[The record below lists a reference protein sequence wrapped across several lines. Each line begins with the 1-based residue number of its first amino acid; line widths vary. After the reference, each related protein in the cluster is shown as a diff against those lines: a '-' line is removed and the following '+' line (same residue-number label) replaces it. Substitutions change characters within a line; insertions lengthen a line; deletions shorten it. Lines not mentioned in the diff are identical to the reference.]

1 MDRQDDPERGTGFLS
16 GDRRVQPSSMSTLPA
31 ATGRPVPLRPSR
43 KRSEEQLLDAL
54 AEGSREAAERLVERS
69 YRKIY
74 AALHRMCGGD
84 AELAADLTQETYRRA
99 WAALDGF
106 EGRSRFS
113 TWLYRIAYTTY
124 LNHIRRPRRLAP
136 LDEEAAERVE
146 DPQPDQEATVAD
158 RRQWQRL
165 RRAVMDLPEDLR
177 FTVTA
182 RFWGELPVAEIARQE
197 GITPVAIRKRLKRAY
212 ALLKMSLGDKLY
224 EELS

>member
-1 MDRQDDPERGTGFLS
+1 M
-16 GDRRVQPSSMSTLPA
+16 
-31 ATGRPVPLRPSR
+31 RPSHR
-43 KRSEEQLLDAL
+43 RSEDRLLDAL

-74 AALHRMCGGD
+74 ASLHRMCGGD

-124 LNHIRRPRRLAP
+124 LNHIRRPRPLAP

-146 DPQPDQEATVAD
+146 DPHPDQESLVAG
-158 RRQWQRL
+158 RRRSDRL
-165 RRAVMDLPEDLR
+165 RRAVLDLPEDLR

-182 RFWGELPVAEIARQE
+182 RYWGELKVSEIAHQE

-212 ALLKMSLGDKLY
+212 TLLEAALDETSPLEMPRDETSSPEEPMY
-224 EELS
+224 EELDEELS

>member
-1 MDRQDDPERGTGFLS
+1 M
-16 GDRRVQPSSMSTLPA
+16 
-31 ATGRPVPLRPSR
+31 RPSHR
-43 KRSEEQLLDAL
+43 RSEDRLLEAL

-74 AALHRMCGGD
+74 ASLHRMCGGD

-124 LNHIRRPRRLAP
+124 LNHIRRPRRLAL
-136 LDEEAAERVE
+136 LDQEAAERVE
-146 DPQPDQEATVAD
+146 DPHPDQESLVAGRLRSD
-158 RRQWQRL
+158 RL
-165 RRAVMDLPEDLR
+165 RRAVLDLPEDLR

-182 RFWGELPVAEIARQE
+182 RYWGELKVSEIARQE
-197 GITPVAIRKRLKRAY
+197 GITPVAIRKRLQRAY
-212 ALLKMSLGDKLY
+212 TLLEAALDETSPLETMRDEPSSPEKPMY
-224 EELS
+224 EELDEELS

>member
-1 MDRQDDPERGTGFLS
+1 
-16 GDRRVQPSSMSTLPA
+16 VQPSP
-31 ATGRPVPLRPSR
+31 TG
-43 KRSEEQLLDAL
+43 SEDRLLDAL

-84 AELAADLTQETYRRA
+84 PELAADLTQETYRRA
-99 WAALDGF
+99 WAALGGF

-146 DPQPDQEATVAD
+146 DPRPDQETTVAG
-158 RRQWQRL
+158 RHQSNRL
-165 RRAVMDLPEDLR
+165 RRAVLDLPEDLR

-182 RFWGELPVAEIARQE
+182 RYWGELSVPEIARQE
-197 GITPVAIRKRLKRAY
+197 GITPVAIRRRLKRAY
-212 ALLKMSLGDKLY
+212 ALLELSLDEALDKPLDESPN
-224 EELS
+224 EELSPEELS

>member
-1 MDRQDDPERGTGFLS
+1 
-16 GDRRVQPSSMSTLPA
+16 
-31 ATGRPVPLRPSR
+31 LRPSIR
-43 KRSEEQLLDAL
+43 RSEDRLLDAL

-84 AELAADLTQETYRRA
+84 TELAADLTQETYRRA

-146 DPQPDQEATVAD
+146 DPHPDQETATTGRHQSD
-158 RRQWQRL
+158 RL
-165 RRAVMDLPEDLR
+165 RRAVLELPEDLR
-177 FTVTA
+177 YTVTA
-182 RFWGELPVAEIARQE
+182 RFWGELSVPDIARQE
-197 GITPVAIRKRLKRAY
+197 GITAVAIRKRLKRAY
-212 ALLKMSLGDKLY
+212 ALLALSMDETPDVKLH

>member
-1 MDRQDDPERGTGFLS
+1 
-16 GDRRVQPSSMSTLPA
+16 MSTLPA
-31 ATGRPVPLRPSR
+31 ATTGRPVALRPSR
-43 KRSEEQLLDAL
+43 RRSEDRLLDAL

-84 AELAADLTQETYRRA
+84 PELAADLTQETYRRA
-99 WAALDGF
+99 WSALDGF
-106 EGRSRFS
+106 EGRSKFS

-146 DPQPDQEATVAD
+146 DPHPDQETVTAARHQSD
-158 RRQWQRL
+158 RL
-165 RRAVMDLPEDLR
+165 RRAVLDLPEDLR
-177 FTVTA
+177 YTVTA
-182 RFWGELPVAEIARQE
+182 RFWGELSVADIARQE
-197 GITPVAIRKRLKRAY
+197 GITTVGIRKRLKRAY
-212 ALLKMSLGDKLY
+212 TLLEATLDEALPETLDATLD

>member
-1 MDRQDDPERGTGFLS
+1 M
-16 GDRRVQPSSMSTLPA
+16 
-31 ATGRPVPLRPSR
+31 RPSHR
-43 KRSEEQLLDAL
+43 RSEDRLLDAL

-74 AALHRMCGGD
+74 ASLHRMCGGD

-146 DPQPDQEATVAD
+146 DPHPDQESLVAGRLRSD
-158 RRQWQRL
+158 RL
-165 RRAVMDLPEDLR
+165 RRAVLDLPEDLR

-182 RFWGELPVAEIARQE
+182 RYWGEFKVSEIARQE
-197 GITPVAIRKRLKRAY
+197 GITPVAIRKRLQRAY
-212 ALLKMSLGDKLY
+212 TLLEVALGETSPPEMPRDETSSPEKPMY
-224 EELS
+224 EELDEELS